1 MDNRKVILSTY
12 LTAAMLTWFLL
23 RTFIQWLHTTFYQ
36 IRKLPGVAFG
46 REALPVVLAIVVF
59 AVLFNHKKVNEVMD
73 EVVAELKKVTW
84 PSREDVVKS
93 TWVVMICIAF
103 ASLVLV
109 GFDLLWGKMI
119 SFLLKG

>member
-1 MDNRKVILSTY
+1 MDNRKVIVSSY
-12 LTAAMLTWFLL
+12 LAAAMLTWFLS
-23 RTFIQWLHTTFYQ
+23 RTFVQWLHTTFYQ
-36 IRKLPGVAFG
+36 IRRIPGINFG
-46 REALPVVLAIVVF
+46 REVLPVILGVIVF
-59 AVLFNHKKVNEVMD
+59 AILFNHKKVNEVME

-93 TWVVMICIAF
+93 TWVVMICIIF